1 MTGIP
6 EAQAT
11 HALNMVRF
19 ARDTLERMP
28 VVCRLLADRLGED
41 TKDLG
46 IRVGLHSGS
55 TTAGVLRGAKG
66 RFQVSLSTII
76 HFILAAMCVVLSD
89 LLTRSA
95 LSYLVLVQLFGD
107 TINTAARMESNGV
120 KNRIQVSQATANE
133 LIKHGKENWLVPR
146 EGKVAAKGKGDMQT
160 YFIYIKQQRGTASS
174 TTSGDELGMSISD
187 RLAASSANY
196 ADFGISLSDRLMNS
210 SGDHTAVTTAMS
222 ISDKVNLSSVDSY
235 DDEYDAIVEV

>member
-6 EAQAT
+6 KAQAT

-66 RFQVSLSTII
+66 RFQVSPNIFVYLTLPI
-76 HFILAAMCVVLSD
+76 MRDVL
-89 LLTRSA
+89 
-95 LSYLVLVQLFGD
+95 
-107 TINTAARMESNGV
+107 
-120 KNRIQVSQATANE
+120 
-133 LIKHGKENWLVPR
+133 
-146 EGKVAAKGKGDMQT
+146 
-160 YFIYIKQQRGTASS
+160 
-174 TTSGDELGMSISD
+174 
-187 RLAASSANY
+187 
-196 ADFGISLSDRLMNS
+196 
-210 SGDHTAVTTAMS
+210 
-222 ISDKVNLSSVDSY
+222 
-235 DDEYDAIVEV
+235 